1 MTWRNE
7 KQSINVVYIYIYMKE
22 DVCKNQEVVIVLF
35 ILKPFRDQRK
45 KKLIK
50 NVLELQGI
58 KIGSFQAKIFF

>member
-1 MTWRNE
+1 
-7 KQSINVVYIYIYMKE
+7 MKE

-58 KIGSFQAKIFF
+58 KIGSFQAKKLKALS

>member
-1 MTWRNE
+1 
-7 KQSINVVYIYIYMKE
+7 MKE

-58 KIGSFQAKIFF
+58 KIGSFQAKNFFKFFTE